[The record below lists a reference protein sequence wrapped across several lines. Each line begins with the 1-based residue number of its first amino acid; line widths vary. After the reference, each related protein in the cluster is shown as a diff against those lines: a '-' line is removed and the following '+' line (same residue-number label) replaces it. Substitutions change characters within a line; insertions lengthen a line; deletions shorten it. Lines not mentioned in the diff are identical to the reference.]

1 MSAVMQLSRV
11 VTEAGAVSA
20 DAALLERIDQ
30 RIAATGLD
38 LHGLTVIT
46 EAATGAYRATAAIAA
61 RAGARRVIALARNT
75 ARHGTAA
82 DAARATIGLAA
93 MAGAA
98 NRIEGV
104 GAIEPEM
111 LGGCD
116 ILTNSGHLRP
126 ITATMIGRLPPG
138 AVIAL
143 MFEAWEFRAGD
154 LDLAACAAAG
164 VRVAAVNERHPSTG
178 VFDFLGPLAVRLLED
193 SGTVVAD
200 ARVALLCDSPFA
212 PFIAAGLGAAGASVE
227 TFAEVGQLY
236 RDAWRAVVVALTPG
250 ALPRL
255 PAAAIH
261 HLARTAPLAILAQF
275 WGDIDREAAQHY
287 GFSLWP
293 PTAPGRGHMGIL
305 LNALGDEP
313 IVRLQT
319 GGLKAAEF
327 IHRGGVASSGAIAE
341 LVTIEPRTRPRIQTS
356 DVARASQ

>member
-11 VTEAGAVSA
+11 VTEAGAGSA
-20 DAALLERIDQ
+20 DAELLGRIDQ

-38 LHGLTVIT
+38 LGGLTVIT
-46 EAATGAYRATAAIAA
+46 EAATGAYRATAVIAA

-82 DAARATIGLAA
+82 DAARATMGLAA
-93 MAGAA
+93 MAGVAS
-98 NRIEGV
+98 RIEVV
-104 GAIEPEM
+104 GAVDPEM
-111 LGGCD
+111 LGACD

-126 ITATMIGRLPPG
+126 ITAAMIGQLPPG

-164 VRVAAVNERHPSTG
+164 VRVAAVNERHPTTG

-200 ARVALLCDSPFA
+200 ARIALVCDNPFA

-236 RDAWRAVVVALTPG
+236 RDGWRAVVVALTPG

-255 PAAAIH
+255 PVTAIH

-275 WGDIDREAAQHY
+275 WGDFDREAARHY
-287 GFSLWP
+287 GLSVWP
-293 PTAPGRGHMGIL
+293 PTAPARGHMGIL

-327 IHRGGVASSGAIAE
+327 IYRGGVAAPGAIAE
-341 LVTIEPRTRPRIQTS
+341 LVGGAPGSAPP
-356 DVARASQ
+356 DHGFL